1 MADFPKIT
9 NEKLFMEKIYEALVL
24 ATDFQIGRKSMI
36 VNDGYVY
43 ITNSNDDWAFKV
55 EFIRNNS
62 TMSYK
67 ERDSDGRE

>member
-1 MADFPKIT
+1 MA
-9 NEKLFMEKIYEALVL
+9 KIYEALVL

-55 EFIRNNS
+55 EFVRNNS

-67 ERDSDGRE
+67 E